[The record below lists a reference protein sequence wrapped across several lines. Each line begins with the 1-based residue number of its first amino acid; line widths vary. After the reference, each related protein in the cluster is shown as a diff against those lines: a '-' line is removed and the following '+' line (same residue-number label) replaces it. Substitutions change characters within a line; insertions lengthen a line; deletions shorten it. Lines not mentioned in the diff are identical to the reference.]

1 MRIYL
6 FINYLRD
13 ICFSADYDKNGIK
26 RKENPTNPVFP
37 YRIRRKVCAS
47 LTVEAALVV
56 PIVLFTVTA
65 GLYFFMYLHDKAV
78 LTYAAQ
84 KACLTAVYE
93 TDEEQ
98 MCKNAKEVYETEA
111 ADSLLGIWEI
121 KSEIENDGEYIVLS
135 SEAVSKILKVYVY
148 SKLKLM
154 PHGYM

>member
-6 FINYLRD
+6 FIHYLRD
-13 ICFSADYDKNGIK
+13 ICFSADSDKNGVK
-26 RKENPTNPVFP
+26 RKENTTDSLYS
-37 YRIRRKVCAS
+37 YRMCRKVCAS

-56 PIVLFTVTA
+56 PVVLFTVAA
-65 GLYFFMYLHDKAV
+65 GLYFFMYLHDKAA
-78 LTYAAQ
+78 LSYAAQ

-98 MCKNAKEVYETEA
+98 MCKTAKEVYETEA

-121 KSEIENDGEYIVLS
+121 KSEIENDGEYIILS
-135 SEAVSKILKVYVY
+135 SEAVSKILKVNVY

-154 PHGYM
+154 PRGYM

>member
-13 ICFSADYDKNGIK
+13 ICFSADSDKNGIK
-26 RKENPTNPVFP
+26 RKENPTNPVFS

-56 PIVLFTVTA
+56 PVVLFTVTA

-98 MCKNAKEVYETEA
+98 MCKTAKEVYETET

-135 SEAVSKILKVYVY
+135 SEAVSKILKVNVY

-154 PHGYM
+154 PRGYM